1 MYCYCYSV
9 NKRFQSLLQ
18 AFLWPFF
25 TLNLLQL
32 CTLVGVA
39 IWPKT
44 ACWTNRSAPLG
55 GEWEVLGPR
64 SWYAWPLFSKTPATD
79 PETPF
84 PRQVL
89 TFVTWAGV
97 YVGNLCLC
105 FAQIYPWHCPVL
117 SFRAA
122 NPGVAQESDSGTF
135 KRYWNGLLRKMLSG
149 WYLIDCY
156 GYKSTCGANKASLSK
171 IFNLVCIS
179 QVSRSVSNFDAIL
192 PFYVDILGSTIVHQV
207 DFEDFVE

>member
-1 MYCYCYSV
+1 MFAYIYCYCYSV
-9 NKRFQSLLQ
+9 NKHFQSLLQ

-25 TLNLLQL
+25 TLNLHQL

-39 IWPKT
+39 LWPKT

-55 GEWEVLGPR
+55 MGGGPVLIRLAP
-64 SWYAWPLFSKTPATD
+64 FSKTPATD
-79 PETPF
+79 PETPL

-89 TFVTWAGV
+89 TFVTWMGA

-122 NPGVAQESDSGTF
+122 NPGVAQELDGGTF
-135 KRYWNGLLRKMLSG
+135 KR
-149 WYLIDCY
+149 
-156 GYKSTCGANKASLSK
+156 
-171 IFNLVCIS
+171 CIGMGFCAKCW
-179 QVSRSVSNFDAIL
+179 VG
-192 PFYVDILGSTIVHQV
+192 DIS
-207 DFEDFVE
+207 